1 MLLTLQ
7 SPSPSPVSDN
17 KFLLNILKP
26 GNSLTFL
33 AFENEAEKCMEA
45 TLSTLL
51 QRLVVSD
58 SCLYLLTLFDKIK
71 LYP

>member
-1 MLLTLQ
+1 
-7 SPSPSPVSDN
+7 
-17 KFLLNILKP
+17 
-26 GNSLTFL
+26 
-33 AFENEAEKCMEA
+33 MEDI
-45 TLSTLL
+45 LSTLL

>member
-33 AFENEAEKCMEA
+33 ALENEAEKCMEA